1 MKKRLCSI
9 LLGLCLVLTMLPT
22 MALAA
27 GGEDGTQANPWN
39 ISAEGE
45 GNNVTAYLER
55 NDDGPT
61 YTLVISGSGAMKDF
75 KFSSPSGYWTSD
87 APWHTALTV
96 DSSTNRYPITALEI
110 GDGITHIGSAAFA
123 SLSIPEIS
131 FKRNV
136 TSYGTYVYISC
147 TAVTTVDWTNF
158 SFETIPEGL
167 LYGCSALTTFKN
179 GSTISDDYALMLPDT
194 VTGIGTSSFFGCT
207 SLIRAD
213 LTNLSKSV
221 GQNAFMSCTGL
232 KQVDLPK
239 TVDGSCVDSY
249 FGTGCFSTSAI
260 ETITLP
266 ENVTTISNNMFNR
279 CGLLTDVK
287 TTSSIKTIGETA
299 FFCDKDS
306 VGKTEAPWSSFVGTN
321 LDLSGVTTIG
331 ESAFNS
337 CSSLKSVIRLDSI
350 QNLGERA
357 FGDCTSVQV
366 VDMSKAGESITYA
379 NNAFTQLGKGSV
391 IYITNNSS
399 SLTGQYEGIYS
410 KDKTVLA
417 ITNGGT
423 FPAMSQFVA
432 GQLAEPV
439 KGGYKFEGWYES
451 ATFEDEALTGT
462 PIAGKTYYAK
472 WEEKAE
478 QSAPAA
484 PTLKDRGYTS
494 ITLETIEGAQYRC
507 NGGAWQTFPEFTG
520 LTAGTVYTFETR
532 YPETENYKA
541 SPVSD
546 AVEFS
551 TLYYVAPSVSSN
563 SVSAPSTPNGTVTVS
578 PANASKGT
586 TVTVATKPNEGYE
599 LGSLTVTDANGNA
612 LALTDLGD
620 GKYSFVMPGSKVSVE
635 ASFVKTAVST
645 GFADVPADAYFAD
658 AVKWAVDK
666 GVTNGLTDSLFGPYE
681 PCTRAQIVTF
691 LWRAAGSPEPTS
703 TSTFA
708 DVPASAYYAKAVAW
722 AVENGITDGMT
733 ATEFAPDATCTR
745 GQSVTF
751 LYRAL
756 KGTAGSGA
764 SFGDVA
770 SGAFYAD
777 AVNWAVAS
785 NVTNGTS
792 DTTFSPDASC
802 TRAEIVTFL
811 YRAYQGK

>member
-1 MKKRLCSI
+1 
-9 LLGLCLVLTMLPT
+9 MLPT

-45 GNNVTAYLER
+45 GNNVTAYLEQ

-61 YTLVISGSGAMKDF
+61 YTLVISGSGAMKNF
-75 KFSSPSGYWTSD
+75 TFSQLPNGCWTSN

-96 DSSTNRYPITALEI
+96 DSSTNRYPITALKI

-158 SFETIPEGL
+158 SIETIPEGL
-167 LYGCSALTTFKN
+167 LYGCTALRTFKN
-179 GSTISDDYALMLPDT
+179 GDAVSADYTLMLPST
-194 VTGIGTSSFFGCT
+194 VTGIGTSAFFGCT

-357 FGDCTSVQV
+357 FGDCSSVQV

-379 NNAFTQLGKGSV
+379 SNAFTLLGNNSI

-399 SLTGQYEGIYS
+399 SLTDQYEGIYS

-451 ATFEDEALTGT
+451 ATFEGKALTGT

-472 WEEKAE
+472 WEEKTE
-478 QSAPAA
+478 QSAPVA

-551 TLYYVAPSVSSN
+551 TLYYAVPSVSSN
-563 SVSAPSTPNGTVTVS
+563 SVSAPSIPNGTVTVS

-586 TVTVATKPNEGYE
+586 TVTITTKPNEGYE
-599 LGSLTVTDANGNA
+599 LGSLTVTDANGNT

-666 GVTNGLTDSLFGPYE
+666 GVTNGLTDTMFGPYE

-792 DTTFSPDASC
+792 DTMFSPDASC
-802 TRAEIVTFL
+802 TRAQIVTFL

>member
-1 MKKRLCSI
+1 
-9 LLGLCLVLTMLPT
+9 

-45 GNNVTAYLER
+45 GNNVTAYLEQ

-96 DSSTNRYPITALEI
+96 DPSTNRYPITALEI

-158 SFETIPEGL
+158 SIETIPEGL

-179 GSTISDDYALMLPDT
+179 SSTISDDYALMLPDT

-239 TVDGSCVDSY
+239 TVNGSCVDSY

-299 FFCDKDS
+299 FFCDSAS
-306 VGKTEAPWSSFVGTN
+306 VGKSESPWSSFAGTN

-331 ESAFNS
+331 KSAFNS
-337 CSSLKSVIRLDSI
+337 CSSLKNVIRLDSI

-379 NNAFTQLGKGSV
+379 SNAFTLLGNNSI

-399 SLTGQYEGIYS
+399 SLTDQYEGIYS

-423 FPAMSQFVA
+423 FPATSQFVA

-462 PIAGKTYYAK
+462 LIAGKTYYAK

-507 NGGAWQTFPEFTG
+507 NGGAWQAFPEFTG

-551 TLYYVAPSVSSN
+551 TCIMLCPLSRATAFPRPLSPTAP
-563 SVSAPSTPNGTVTVS
+563 
-578 PANASKGT
+578 
-586 TVTVATKPNEGYE
+586 
-599 LGSLTVTDANGNA
+599 
-612 LALTDLGD
+612 
-620 GKYSFVMPGSKVSVE
+620 
-635 ASFVKTAVST
+635 
-645 GFADVPADAYFAD
+645 
-658 AVKWAVDK
+658 
-666 GVTNGLTDSLFGPYE
+666 
-681 PCTRAQIVTF
+681 
-691 LWRAAGSPEPTS
+691 
-703 TSTFA
+703 
-708 DVPASAYYAKAVAW
+708 
-722 AVENGITDGMT
+722 
-733 ATEFAPDATCTR
+733 
-745 GQSVTF
+745 
-751 LYRAL
+751 
-756 KGTAGSGA
+756 
-764 SFGDVA
+764 
-770 SGAFYAD
+770 
-777 AVNWAVAS
+777 
-785 NVTNGTS
+785 
-792 DTTFSPDASC
+792 
-802 TRAEIVTFL
+802 
-811 YRAYQGK
+811 